1 MDSHVNYVHRN
12 AVVVARTGFI
22 ARGAQGEHPIFVGNG
37 FGGDVAESNY
47 MRQNPL
53 QDLYA
58 DGRKWPK
65 TTYRRLWTWL
75 TRPLAERA
83 RRHIP
88 PPRSARW
95 CGGHHLPGMF
105 RAEFGWDLYTR
116 MCVPVEE
123 HLTRVWYYHCLRPKS
138 ALGRIMERLAYAAIH
153 RWIIEYN
160 FSRQDERVMINQRY
174 DTPEKL
180 SSTDAEVIQWRRL
193 VVTKHFGG
201 RDAPFEYKNPDGLS
215 PDAVPLER
223 VSVRYLQEQRA
234 EGRPM
239 TISRRRLLQT
249 LACGAA
255 RLALA
260 RATPARAAA
269 TPPEWRQ
276 VVAAAKKEGKV
287 VVNTF
292 PGDGYKRALKAFTQA
307 YPDIKLEHTGLHS
320 QEFAPRIM
328 QERQASLFTWDVA
341 TIPTST
347 ALQVLRPAGV
357 WDPVRPAIVLP
368 EALDDAGW
376 EGGFE
381 RGFAA
386 VKDRALAYGFC
397 AVRGAGITINTDMV
411 KEDIK
416 GLTDLLNPRWKGK
429 LLLPDVRTMG
439 DSFWSMTSARLNLG
453 DDIIKKLFVDQEPA
467 LSRDTRQIAEF
478 MVRGRYPIAL
488 GVNPLL
494 LGQFQKQGLG
504 KNLKTFHFP
513 EMDTVNSSSSVVWL
527 VNRAPHPAA
536 AKVFINWLLTKDAQ
550 IVWAREVE
558 TNSRRVGVEPGN
570 PQIVVPRNAKL
581 LQVDAEENLAEVV
594 KTQDI
599 AKAVIK

>member
-1 MDSHVNYVHRN
+1 MAEDDVPASLDLADPAPRRSGAPSYPPTPVRPVVRRPPPARHVPRRVRVGSLHAHVR
-12 AVVVARTGFI
+12 AG
-22 ARGAQGEHPIFVGNG
+22 RGAPDARV
-37 FGGDVAESNY
+37 VL
-47 MRQNPL
+47 PL
-53 QDLYA
+53 PAAQ
-58 DGRKWPK
+58 
-65 TTYRRLWTWL
+65 
-75 TRPLAERA
+75 ERA
-83 RRHIP
+83 RPDRGAAGLRGDPPVDHRVQLLAAGRAGDDQPALRHSGEALVH
-88 PPRSARW
+88 RRR
-95 CGGHHLPGMF
+95 G
-105 RAEFGWDLYTR
+105 D
-116 MCVPVEE
+116 PVA
-123 HLTRVWYYHCLRPKS
+123 P
-138 ALGRIMERLAYAAIH
+138 A
-153 RWIIEYN
+153 
-160 FSRQDERVMINQRY
+160 
-174 DTPEKL
+174 
-180 SSTDAEVIQWRRL
+180 
-193 VVTKHFGG
+193 G
-201 RDAPFEYKNPDGLS
+201 RDQALRRPRRPVRVQEPRRSLAGRGPARPGLS
-215 PDAVPLER
+215 PSPPGA
-223 VSVRYLQEQRA
+223 A
-234 EGRPM
+234 GRPM
-239 TISRRRLLQT
+239 TLSRRRLLQT
-249 LACGAA
+249 LAWGGAA
-255 RLALA
+255 ALT

-269 TPPEWRQ
+269 TPQEWQQ
-276 VVAAAKKEGKV
+276 VVTAAKKEGRV

-292 PGDGYKRALKAFTQA
+292 PGDGYKRALKAFTQS

-357 WDPVRPAIVLP
+357 WDPVRPAIVQP

-397 AVRGAGITINTDMV
+397 AVRGAGITINTDLV

-494 LGQFQKQGLG
+494 LSQFQ
-504 KNLKTFHFP
+504 N
-513 EMDTVNSSSSVVWL
+513 
-527 VNRAPHPAA
+527 
-536 AKVFINWLLTKDAQ
+536 
-550 IVWAREVE
+550 
-558 TNSRRVGVEPGN
+558 
-570 PQIVVPRNAKL
+570 
-581 LQVDAEENLAEVV
+581 
-594 KTQDI
+594 
-599 AKAVIK
+599 